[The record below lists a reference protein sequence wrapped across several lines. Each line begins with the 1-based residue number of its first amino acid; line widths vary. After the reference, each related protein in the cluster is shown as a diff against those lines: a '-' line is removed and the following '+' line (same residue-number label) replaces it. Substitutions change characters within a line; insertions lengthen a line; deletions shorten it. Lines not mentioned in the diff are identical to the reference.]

1 MPCGQAHIM
10 AYYEYTRLQKI
21 TGMPEKY
28 SKSLALMRPMFNYW
42 IWVLIFYYI
51 IKFHSGLLNPQKN
64 WIKFSN
70 NKFSGL
76 LCTMG
81 PLARPGPTK
90 GHTHVYK
97 NSQYLPVRC
106 KKDDFC
112 KKLLDTTWSVN
123 FLNSLAS
130 FSDEW
135 ICGAPQ

>member
-1 MPCGQAHIM
+1 MV
-10 AYYEYTRLQKI
+10 YYEYTRLQKI

-51 IKFHSGLLNPQKN
+51 IKFHNGKYWIHKKTESSFPIINSLACYAPRAPWPGQDQQKH
-64 WIKFSN
+64 IV
-70 NKFSGL
+70 L
-76 LCTMG
+76 
-81 PLARPGPTK
+81 
-90 GHTHVYK
+90 YK
-97 NSQYLPVRC
+97 NSQYLPVKC